1 MIDTSVKR
9 RAVPMKGLG
18 FFVSVV
24 LSLSLLP
31 AAGCHKDSIPQG
43 NSTSFAGTS
52 TKPQGS
58 AKVTLRPEV
67 KTMET
72 NEALE
77 TLRGQSSDG
86 FGFVFDPKNEKAKAL
101 RPGDVLLIKGLLA
114 RKVIVTDTTKDG
126 VVVLTTGASI
136 ADVVKDGH
144 LSIHAPMRFSAA
156 RASRTGDGHWRELFR
171 NLLPSTVQA
180 AQLDEDGM
188 PFKNDSDHPKLED
201 HDVDEEL
208 HPSSMTS
215 KVIDKTKEDVNE
227 ILEHPY
233 VKPFKGLLEDW
244 DVDWEA
250 TPQDGKLELNLT
262 MSKNVNGLIA
272 KITGKGHLSDFDFV
286 NDMDIS
292 SASSAVSA
300 LKQAAG
306 QFKNVNG
313 QMDFTWEIGKDTP
326 GPGGEEQLIKLPGAI
341 SQSLAPLLDG
351 LPLTLEVSAAID
363 AHPMMTAGKQYSQGS
378 FHVTYDG
385 YQQFKFNN
393 GSFES
398 DGEMDGG
405 PSADLPRNLSAVAPF
420 GVVVGFAAPRIEL
433 VFGGPGIIK
442 ADEFEKAAK
451 WTDAIVDQVGK
462 RLLTDSA
469 YQTYKESGFSF
480 SKAAKAFDET
490 NVTLGMR
497 VVTTSTMTE
506 SGMSQITPCSRSD
519 VDVKVYVGASAS
531 ALGLASK
538 SMYKTVM
545 TKEFEHIE
553 PPSATLCKTWGT

>member
-1 MIDTSVKR
+1 MSILHRV
-9 RAVPMKGLG
+9 
-18 FFVSVV
+18 
-24 LSLSLLP
+24 SLLV
-31 AAGCHKDSIPQG
+31 ACLTLLWLTGCNKTPKRESVFGSLVGASD
-43 NSTSFAGTS
+43 
-52 TKPQGS
+52 KPTGS
-58 AKVTLRPEV
+58 SQVTLRPAV

-86 FGFVFDPKNEKAKAL
+86 FGFVFDPRNEKAKAL
-101 RPGDVLLIKGLLA
+101 KPGDVLLIKGLLA
-114 RKVIVTDTTKDG
+114 RKVIATDTTKDG
-126 VVVLTTGASI
+126 VVVLTKGASI
-136 ADVVKDGH
+136 ADVVQDGH
-144 LSIHAPMRFSAA
+144 LSIRAPMHFGAA
-156 RASRTGDGHWRELFR
+156 RASRPGDGHWHELWR
-171 NLLPSTVQA
+171 NLLPATVQA
-180 AQLDEDGM
+180 AQTADGDRI
-188 PFKNDSDHPKLED
+188 KLGGSDPLQIAD
-201 HDVDEEL
+201 HDVNEEL
-208 HPSSMTS
+208 HPRSMTS
-215 KVIDKTKEDVNE
+215 REIEQTKKDVDDFM
-227 ILEHPY
+227 EHPY

-250 TPQDGKLELNLT
+250 TPQDGKLDLSLS
-262 MSKNVNGLIA
+262 MMKNVNGLSA
-272 KITGKGHLSDFDFV
+272 KITGKGYLSDFDFV
-286 NDMDIS
+286 NDMDMS
-292 SASSAVSA
+292 SGGSAVSS

-313 QMDFTWEIGKDTP
+313 RMDFTWEIGKDTP

-363 AHPMMTAGKQYSQGS
+363 AHPMMTGGKQYSQGS

-393 GSFES
+393 GDFES
-398 DGEMDGG
+398 DGKMDGG
-405 PSADLPRNLSAVAPF
+405 PSADIPRNISAVAPF

-451 WTDAIVDQVGK
+451 WTDAIVDEVGK
-462 RLLTDSA
+462 RVLTESA
-469 YQTYKESGFSF
+469 YQLYKDSGFSL
-480 SKAAKAFDET
+480 SKAAKAFDDT

-497 VVTTSTMTE
+497 IVTTSTMTE

-519 VDVKVYVGASAS
+519 IDVKVYVGASAS

-545 TKEFEHIE
+545 SKDFEHIE
-553 PPSATLCKTWGT
+553 PPNVTLCKSWGS

>member
-1 MIDTSVKR
+1 MLRRTCLVVACLTLLWLTSCNKTSKR
-9 RAVPMKGLG
+9 E
-18 FFVSVV
+18 SVFG
-24 LSLSLLP
+24 SLVGASDRP
-31 AAGCHKDSIPQG
+31 
-43 NSTSFAGTS
+43 T
-52 TKPQGS
+52 GS
-58 AKVTLRPEV
+58 SQVTLRPAV

-72 NEALE
+72 NEAIE

-101 RPGDVLLIKGLLA
+101 KPGDVLLIKGLLA
-114 RKVIVTDTTKDG
+114 RKVIATDTTKDG
-126 VVVLTTGASI
+126 VVVLTKGASI
-136 ADVVKDGH
+136 ADVVQDGH
-144 LSIHAPMRFSAA
+144 LSIRAPMHFSAA
-156 RASRTGDGHWRELFR
+156 RASRTGDGHWHELWR
-171 NLLPSTVQA
+171 NLLPATVEA
-180 AQLDEDGM
+180 AQLDKDGM

-208 HPSSMTS
+208 HPPSMTS
-215 KVIDKTKEDVNE
+215 QVIDKTKEDVNG

-250 TPQDGKLELNLT
+250 TPQDGKLDLSLT
-262 MSKNVNGLIA
+262 MTKNVNGLIA
-272 KITGKGHLSDFDFV
+272 KITGKGYVSDFDFV
-286 NDMDIS
+286 NDMDMSSGGSAIS
-292 SASSAVSA
+292 S

-313 QMDFTWEIGKDTP
+313 RMDFTWEIGKDTP

-363 AHPMMTAGKQYSQGS
+363 AHPMMTAGKQYSQGA

-393 GSFES
+393 GNFES
-398 DGEMDGG
+398 DGKMDGG
-405 PSADLPRNLSAVAPF
+405 PSADVPRNISAVAPF

-451 WTDAIVDQVGK
+451 WTDAIVDEVGK
-462 RLLTDSA
+462 RVLTASA
-469 YQTYKESGFSF
+469 YQLYKDSRFSL
-480 SKAAKAFDET
+480 SKAAKAFDDT
-490 NVTLGMR
+490 NVALGMR

-519 VDVKVYVGASAS
+519 IDVKVYVGASGS

-545 TKEFEHIE
+545 TKDFEHIE
-553 PPSATLCKTWGT
+553 PPNVTLCKSWGS